1 MTIEEIKNRK
11 KQLGWTNAG
20 LASRAGI
27 PVSTVAKILGGTT
40 KNPRQDSVLA
50 MERAVMES
58 RASAPCQGLSR
69 EAREPQSQDNEL
81 SYVKI
86 VSEMNTGRPGNGQGS
101 MVSDAHYQYGT
112 SAEKEDTGSEAV
124 ADADSPHTSGSYTI
138 DDYLALPEER
148 RVELIDGC
156 FYDMAAPTG
165 MHQLI
170 LFHIWKTID
179 ACIEEHGLSCIAQG
193 APFDVQLFGDPYTV
207 VQPDVT
213 VFCTKPEEA
222 IARRA
227 RSAPDFVA
235 EVLSPTTAFRDR
247 TQKLCRYRDAGV
259 KEVWIV
265 SPTEQKIWTYLFCKG
280 REEPDEYTFHD
291 SVPVGISEQR
301 CTVDFSKLLKY
312 YDMCSAHGGNS

>member
-1 MTIEEIKNRK
+1 MV
-11 KQLGWTNAG
+11 
-20 LASRAGI
+20 SRDCGH
-27 PVSTVAKILGGTT
+27 
-40 KNPRQDSVLA
+40 
-50 MERAVMES
+50 
-58 RASAPCQGLSR
+58 
-69 EAREPQSQDNEL
+69 
-81 SYVKI
+81 
-86 VSEMNTGRPGNGQGS
+86 GS
-101 MVSDAHYQYGT
+101 MVRDAHYQYGT
-112 SAEKEDTGSEAV
+112 SAEKEDMGSKASEA
-124 ADADSPHTSGSYTI
+124 DTRRHPTSGRYTI

-156 FYDMAAPTG
+156 FYDMVAPTG

-207 VQPDVT
+207 VQPDVM

-265 SPTEQKIWTYLFCKG
+265 SPMEQKIWTYPFCKG

-312 YDMCSAHGGNS
+312 YEMNGAQT